1 MLSKPAPVTRRAAIG
16 WMLAAGATGLLA
28 ACAPA
33 TPAPAPTAVAAPA
46 TAKPTATSA
55 PAQAATPAAA
65 AARWGMN
72 PAQAAAWQTIED
84 AARKEGTLT
93 YYSLGSVPENRV
105 DDLQKAWQQDY
116 PGIKVDYLFVG
127 NAAAVTARVT
137 TEQDSKTYVGDVAD
151 LAVRQVLI
159 IPADYFEAFIPPA
172 VTDPSV
178 KWLKDPVADPGHKGI
193 AVTNFAQF
201 FAIWTNT
208 TLVKPDQAP
217 KNLLDVASNPMWKG
231 QIIWRV
237 PWSAGGG
244 NHLYYFAVQ
253 QYGRDWVTMMQ
264 AQQPVFA
271 DDQDAAL
278 VQVARGEYAIGLG
291 LTGRQASQFIKDGQ
305 PIAAIWPNDFL
316 ISVTESHP
324 VLAHAPHPNAAKVF
338 ANWLMTERGQ
348 TLWRDLGQTPMRADI
363 LPTDEWMKGAAS
375 VKQIFENFQNADDQA
390 ANYAAAMADFKK

>member
-1 MLSKPAPVTRRAAIG
+1 VNPDAKRAA
-16 WMLAAGATGLLA
+16 LLSSEI
-28 ACAPA
+28 CAENMNFSR
-33 TPAPAPTAVAAPA
+33 
-46 TAKPTATSA
+46 TSA
-55 PAQAATPAAA
+55 
-65 AARWGMN
+65 GM
-72 PAQAAAWQTIED
+72 
-84 AARKEGTLT
+84 R
-93 YYSLGSVPENRV
+93 S
-105 DDLQKAWQQDY
+105 
-116 PGIKVDYLFVG
+116 

-159 IPADYFEAFIPPA
+159 IPAGYFEAFIPPA

-201 FAIWTNT
+201 FAIWTNA

-264 AQQPVFA
+264 AQPVFA

-305 PIAAIWPNDFL
+305 PIAAVWPNDFL

-338 ANWLMTERGQ
+338 ANWLMTERARRSGA
-348 TLWRDLGQTPMRADI
+348 TWGKLRCASTFCP
-363 LPTDEWMKGAAS
+363 PTSG
-375 VKQIFENFQNADDQA
+375 
-390 ANYAAAMADFKK
+390 